1 MMGPTL
7 SLTRRHSAC
16 RTHLEHPSG
25 RVSGSLWESWKE
37 EKEKSQK
44 KTNEAVYEVSLS
56 YSTEEH
62 KENDEKDPNDIN
74 LECLNEE
81 DKIILKEH
89 SSRKPSFKNQYE
101 TFMPEPDNNA
111 EVKSDNE
118 QTYLHDV
125 AVKRDDKKIKRNTK
139 SGKLNRNSLLS
150 EITNEVSVESGKPWR
165 EW

>member
-1 MMGPTL
+1 M
-7 SLTRRHSAC
+7 
-16 RTHLEHPSG
+16 
-25 RVSGSLWESWKE
+25 
-37 EKEKSQK
+37 
-44 KTNEAVYEVSLS
+44 YEVSLS

-150 EITNEVSVESGKPWR
+150 EITNEVSVESGKP
-165 EW
+165 